1 MRASRPC
8 GVVGVI
14 TMKMMMSTRST
25 SIRGT
30 MFGSDIEP
38 LFPPTA
44 IPIKNSLNAP
54 QLVRA
59 AGCAWW
65 RRRRRSALLI
75 LLGQQTEVIDASR
88 ANFVHGLHHIAIFRA
103 SIGPN
108 EHGLVEAVGDLVFY
122 GSGDLGKLDLLAA
135 QVEATVALDSEND
148 RVILVGVL
156 HVFGVVDLGHV
167 HRHAFL

>member
-1 MRASRPC
+1 
-8 GVVGVI
+8 
-14 TMKMMMSTRST
+14 MKMMMSTRST

-88 ANFVHGLHHIAIFRA
+88 ANFVHGLYHIAIFRA
-103 SIGPN
+103 GIGPD
-108 EHGLVEAVGDLVFY
+108 EYGLVQTIGDLVFH
-122 GSGDLGKLDLLAA
+122 GVSNLGERDLFAPKIHLA
-135 QVEATVALDSEND
+135 VAGHCQDD

-156 HVFGVVDLGHV
+156 HVFGVIH
-167 HRHAFL
+167 